1 MFLTQGCPPVQEPSP
16 PLRASDVAPDT
27 PIPQVWC
34 PQESYSYICTFVRF
48 QGTVTPVAPGTK
60 IVSSNVV
67 RLSTDKV
74 FVGIQQF
81 TFLRIFT
88 VSPSQNIFQTGLPAG
103 VYMLVRHNGS
113 KAVLIV
119 KAEPSE
125 ATVRVFSDKQASTS
139 LRTFT
144 SANPMSTAVRTVL
157 PKIIKPVQFV
167 INPTNQEVSSSSG
180 LTCYGTTKSSGTKT
194 LRRVVPQPQ
203 KYQTPLQVVSLL
215 GMISSLD
222 HASLSSCSQQ
232 I

>member
-1 MFLTQGCPPVQEPSP
+1 MLPQTPSYHRSGALKNHIPTFVHLCVFREQSPLWHLEQRLSP
-16 PLRASDVAPDT
+16 PMWFDSAQTR
-27 PIPQVWC
+27 C
-34 PQESYSYICTFVRF
+34 
-48 QGTVTPVAPGTK
+48 
-60 IVSSNVV
+60 SSEYNN
-67 RLSTDKV
+67 LPFS
-74 FVGIQQF
+74 
-81 TFLRIFT
+81 

-125 ATVRVFSDKQASTS
+125 ATVRVFSEKQASTS

-144 SANPMSTAVRTVL
+144 SANPAATAVRTVL

-167 INPTNQEVSSSSG
+167 IKPTIQEVSSSTTSSSSG
-180 LTCYGTTKSSGTKT
+180 LTCYGTTKASGTKT

-215 GMISSLD
+215 GMILSLD

>member
-1 MFLTQGCPPVQEPSP
+1 M
-16 PLRASDVAPDT
+16 
-27 PIPQVWC
+27 
-34 PQESYSYICTFVRF
+34 
-48 QGTVTPVAPGTK
+48 APGTK

-88 VSPSQNIFQTGLPAG
+88 VSQNIFQTGLPAG

-125 ATVRVFSDKQASTS
+125 ATVRVYSDKQASTS

-144 SANPMSTAVRTVL
+144 SANPTSTAVRTVL

-222 HASLSSCSQQ
+222 YTSLSSCSQQ
-232 I
+232 T

>member
-1 MFLTQGCPPVQEPSP
+1 M
-16 PLRASDVAPDT
+16 
-27 PIPQVWC
+27 
-34 PQESYSYICTFVRF
+34 
-48 QGTVTPVAPGTK
+48 APGTK

-88 VSPSQNIFQTGLPAG
+88 VSQNIFQTGLPAG

-125 ATVRVFSDKQASTS
+125 ATVRVFSEKQASTS

-167 INPTNQEVSSSSG
+167 IKPANQEVSSSSG
-180 LTCYGTTKSSGTKT
+180 LTCYGTTKASGTKT

-222 HASLSSCSQQ
+222 HIMHPFLAVRSRYSSFDRSLTPAP
-232 I
+232 

>member
-1 MFLTQGCPPVQEPSP
+1 MLPQIPPYHRSAA
-16 PLRASDVAPDT
+16 LKND
-27 PIPQVWC
+27 IP
-34 PQESYSYICTFVRF
+34 TFVCF

-74 FVGIQQF
+74 FVRIQQF
-81 TFLRIFT
+81 LSILTT
-88 VSPSQNIFQTGLPAG
+88 CPSLNIFQTGLPAG

-125 ATVRVFSDKQASTS
+125 ATVRVYSDKQASTS
-139 LRTFT
+139 LRTLT
-144 SANPMSTAVRTVL
+144 SANPTATAVRTTL

-167 INPTNQEVSSSSG
+167 IKPTIQEVSSSTTSSSSG
-180 LTCYGTTKSSGTKT
+180 LTCYGTTKASGTKT

-203 KYQTPLQVVSLL
+203 KYQTPLQVVSPL

-222 HASLSSCSQQ
+222 PPYPAVCSRHCSFNRSLTPSP
-232 I
+232 

>member
-1 MFLTQGCPPVQEPSP
+1 M
-16 PLRASDVAPDT
+16 
-27 PIPQVWC
+27 
-34 PQESYSYICTFVRF
+34 
-48 QGTVTPVAPGTK
+48 APGTK

-125 ATVRVFSDKQASTS
+125 ATVRVYSDKQASTS

-144 SANPMSTAVRTVL
+144 SANPTSTAVRTVL

-222 HASLSSCSQQ
+222 YTSLSSCSQQ
-232 I
+232 T

>member
-1 MFLTQGCPPVQEPSP
+1 MH
-16 PLRASDVAPDT
+16 
-27 PIPQVWC
+27 
-34 PQESYSYICTFVRF
+34 F

-74 FVGIQQF
+74 SSEYNNLPFS
-81 TFLRIFT
+81 

-125 ATVRVFSDKQASTS
+125 ATVAVFSDKQASTS

-144 SANPMSTAVRTVL
+144 SANPTSTAVRTVL

-167 INPTNQEVSSSSG
+167 IKPANQEVSSSSG
-180 LTCYGTTKSSGTKT
+180 LTCYGTTKASGTKT

-222 HASLSSCSQQ
+222 YTSLSSCSQQ
-232 I
+232 T